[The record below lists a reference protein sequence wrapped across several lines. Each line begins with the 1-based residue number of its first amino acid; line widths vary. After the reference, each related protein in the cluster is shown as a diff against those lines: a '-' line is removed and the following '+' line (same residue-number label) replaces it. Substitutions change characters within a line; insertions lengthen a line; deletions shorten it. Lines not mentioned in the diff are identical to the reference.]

1 MDNPFLSLEIHKQF
15 QNFLLEIKLDLR
27 TGITALFGPSGAGK
41 STTLNSIAGFSSP
54 DKGEIVLNGRTLFRF
69 TQQRSSYRIDLPP
82 EQRRIGYL
90 LQNALLFPHL
100 NVLQNL
106 LYGYRRTPNIR
117 KRIHIESL
125 IEILELAPLLH
136 QRPST
141 LSGGEAQRVALA
153 RALATSPDL
162 LMLDEP
168 LASMDSRLRG
178 RTMRYLKNLHQELGI
193 PMLYVSH
200 SLSEILA
207 LANHVVAISNGR
219 IVAEGK
225 PYSMLHQLPKEASA
239 ELTDLEN
246 LLEAEVV
253 ANWPE
258 NGLTQTRVGN
268 KTLWVSYMNRPA
280 KTSISIAIRA
290 ADILVALVKPQELSA
305 RNILPANLLAVDSSG
320 HKVILTLDVGF
331 PLLAEVTPDARD
343 SLSLTPGK
351 NVHVII
357 KSSSIS
363 LLE

>member
-246 LLEAEVV
+246 LL
-253 ANWPE
+253 
-258 NGLTQTRVGN
+258 
-268 KTLWVSYMNRPA
+268 
-280 KTSISIAIRA
+280 
-290 ADILVALVKPQELSA
+290 
-305 RNILPANLLAVDSSG
+305 
-320 HKVILTLDVGF
+320 
-331 PLLAEVTPDARD
+331 
-343 SLSLTPGK
+343 
-351 NVHVII
+351 
-357 KSSSIS
+357 
-363 LLE
+363 